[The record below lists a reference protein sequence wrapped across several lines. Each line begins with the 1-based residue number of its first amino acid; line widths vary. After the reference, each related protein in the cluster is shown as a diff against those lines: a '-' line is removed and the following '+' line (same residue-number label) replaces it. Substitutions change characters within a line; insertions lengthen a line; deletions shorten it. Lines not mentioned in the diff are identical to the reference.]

1 MNGKGFAKLAMM
13 QELGPDTAELRDL
26 FVNLTHNPIV
36 LILSDDRFVRLEPI
50 GFQTKLKTEWSEL
63 REHSYGFMVVDG
75 TKTLEKDLPEPQDGV
90 ILIAPNAIAYQKRH
104 RDDVFAP
111 VYDGQ
116 MDEVGSL
123 IVRAL
128 SRYK

>member
-1 MNGKGFAKLAMM
+1 MSGKGFAKLALM

-50 GFQTKLKTEWSEL
+50 GFQTKLKTEWSEP
-63 REHSYGFMVVDG
+63 RGHSYGFMVVDG

-90 ILIAPNAIAYQKRH
+90 ILIVTDEVASLERH

-111 VYDGQ
+111 GYDEGL
-116 MDEVGSL
+116 DETGST
-123 IVRAL
+123 IVRTL
-128 SRYK
+128 FRYK